1 MCRLKNADRTETGM
15 DASSNFQ
22 DSLPVTSDALIAQL
36 DALGIVYARH
46 DHVPLRTVAD
56 AKQVQDAMGAGLHIK
71 NLYLRDRKKKNWLV
85 TLEQDRDIDLK
96 RLGDQIGAAGLSFGS
111 EERLM
116 EHLGI
121 RPGAVSPLAM
131 VTGAKT
137 GVTLVLD
144 GAVRAAHAV
153 HMHPLVND
161 RTLALAPADLMRW
174 LDAIGCAPVWLD
186 L

>member
-1 MCRLKNADRTETGM
+1 M
-15 DASSNFQ
+15 DASSRYQ
-22 DSLPVTSDALIAQL
+22 DSLPVTSDALLAQL
-36 DALGIVYARH
+36 DALGIATVRH

-56 AKQVQDAMGAGLHIK
+56 AKLVQDAMGPGLHIK

-96 RLGDQIGAAGLSFGS
+96 RLGEQIGAAGLSFGS

-131 VTGAKT
+131 VTGVKT

-144 GAVRAAHAV
+144 GAIRTAHSV

-161 RTLALAPADLMRW
+161 RTLAMAPADLGRW
-174 LDAIGCAPVWLD
+174 LGAIGCEPVWLE

>member
-1 MCRLKNADRTETGM
+1 M
-15 DASSNFQ
+15 DASSTYQ
-22 DSLPVTSDALIAQL
+22 DSLPVTSDALMAGL
-36 DALGIVYARH
+36 DALGIGYARH

-85 TLEQDRDIDLK
+85 TLEQDRDVDLK
-96 RLGDQIGAAGLSFGS
+96 RLAEQIGTAGLSFGS
-111 EERLM
+111 EERLL
-116 EHLGI
+116 ENLGI

-144 GAVRAAHAV
+144 AAIRTAHSV

-161 RTLALAPADLMRW
+161 RTVAMAPADLLRW
-174 LDAIGCAPVWLD
+174 LDAIGCEPVWLEM
-186 L
+186 